1 MINVINLIIR
11 IEIYTYIIEK
21 AQRRKI
27 LLMKKCFIIG
37 YGIVERK
44 FFDDVV
50 IKKLVEIV
58 DSIAYVYHEIYVDS
72 FGDFEKRI
80 YDKLRDRAKG
90 RKVMPIMV
98 FNNFKSKFNLDKI
111 MNTDNIELTK
121 YLIENSI
128 DAIFLSTEK
137 NRHIVNSMIDFAIDK
152 GVKNYAIDI
161 EALFDIVVF

>member
-1 MINVINLIIR
+1 M
-11 IEIYTYIIEK
+11 
-21 AQRRKI
+21 
-27 LLMKKCFIIG
+27 LMNKCFIIG

-58 DSIAYVYHEIYVDS
+58 DSIAYDYHEIYVDS

-98 FNNFKSKFNLDKI
+98 FNNSKSKFNLDKI

-137 NRHIVNSMIDFAIDK
+137 KSAYCKLYD
-152 GVKNYAIDI
+152 
-161 EALFDIVVF
+161 